1 MAVLQFYYSSTS
13 LTTSAAF
20 YITVLQFYYSKD
32 VTQTVLVLHSLLQST
47 AACLMA
53 ACSALVS
60 AALVSPVSVAASAA
74 SAASSSDA

>member
-20 YITVLQFYYSKD
+20 YITVLQFHYSKD

-60 AALVSPVSVAASAA
+60 PVSVAASAA